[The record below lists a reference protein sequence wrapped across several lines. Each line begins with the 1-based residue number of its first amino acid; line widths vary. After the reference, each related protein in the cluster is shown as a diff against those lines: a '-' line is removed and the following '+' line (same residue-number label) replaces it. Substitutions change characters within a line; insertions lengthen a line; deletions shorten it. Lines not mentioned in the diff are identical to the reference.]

1 MTLRDTDETKT
12 TFSSKKEACIISSMK
27 QARGPET
34 AAEAFATTDWKVVM
48 PELFRNAEI
57 LLQRCGFGDD
67 KKKDTRSAAFEAQ
80 ELVNETLAQI
90 LGGDR
95 TWVPGVVVNQ
105 KSFIAFV
112 SLTMRSIAVLKRR
125 SAAIARREGGLAE
138 VIHLE
143 RAPSRASGPQTQLI
157 AKGLLV
163 EIREAI
169 AHDSQLVAFYEALAE
184 GLTER
189 KEIQKKLKLA
199 SVDDVSVIQKRMR
212 RLLERKGLN
221 LVGMGE
227 PKAPEDID
235 DELENEEVES

>member
-1 MTLRDTDETKT
+1 
-12 TFSSKKEACIISSMK
+12 
-27 QARGPET
+27 
-34 AAEAFATTDWKVVM
+34 
-48 PELFRNAEI
+48 
-57 LLQRCGFGDD
+57 
-67 KKKDTRSAAFEAQ
+67 
-80 ELVNETLAQI
+80 
-90 LGGDR
+90 
-95 TWVPGVVVNQ
+95 
-105 KSFIAFV
+105 
-112 SLTMRSIAVLKRR
+112 
-125 SAAIARREGGLAE
+125 
-138 VIHLE
+138 
-143 RAPSRASGPQTQLI
+143 LI
-157 AKGLLV
+157 AKRLLV